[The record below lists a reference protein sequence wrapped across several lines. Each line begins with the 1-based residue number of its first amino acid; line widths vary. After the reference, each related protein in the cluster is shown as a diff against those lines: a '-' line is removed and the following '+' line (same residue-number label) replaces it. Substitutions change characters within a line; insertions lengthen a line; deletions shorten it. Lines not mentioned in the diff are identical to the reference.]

1 MRKTNVFLNGRK
13 RGLRVNNPIPD
24 KLRSE
29 NPLITDF
36 EANGDDKLQ
45 TKLAYL
51 AEIYGNVSNDA

>member
-36 EANGDDKLQ
+36 EANGDDKFQ